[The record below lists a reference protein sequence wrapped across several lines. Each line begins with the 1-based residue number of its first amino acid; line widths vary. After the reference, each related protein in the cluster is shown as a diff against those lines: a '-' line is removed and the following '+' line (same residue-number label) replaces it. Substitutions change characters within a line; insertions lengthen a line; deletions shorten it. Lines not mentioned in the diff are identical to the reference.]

1 VSRRRVLRKNILKM
15 LWNPPQDPI
24 NKISGIRQIKKYNK
38 NNKLFLKNRE
48 NIYFKNEL
56 FKMNKIYIF
65 ILDKL

>member
-1 VSRRRVLRKNILKM
+1 M